1 MIIVVF
7 LLMISVVA
15 LGLLLFWYSRQQSKP
30 DTFIPT
36 PKFPSIRD
44 LHGECIDN
52 PLSCEVDVVKTT
64 IETEDGPH
72 FEDEYG
78 FKTTLHQNPEK
89 KEEAAKISMEALT
102 ESMEHC
108 KLRIPNDR
116 LGRKKFDI
124 NGDVIF
130 REPIA
135 THMHRN
141 ELINYAEASL
151 DGFIKDLEED
161 ASSREDVLKKYS
173 QFLEMYGPDPTG
185 GVNKGGGATK
195 CDFYV
200 EPCALGSDLCHPD
213 AIKKYK
219 KYQRPPIVEMSEEDY
234 RKELFKAGLDMG
246 EDGVVEVTIKNQ
258 KIVTGLSQAEKDE
271 QVAAYDRAREA
282 AASWASR

>member
-1 MIIVVF
+1 M
-7 LLMISVVA
+7 
-15 LGLLLFWYSRQQSKP
+15 
-30 DTFIPT
+30 
-36 PKFPSIRD
+36 
-44 LHGECIDN
+44 
-52 PLSCEVDVVKTT
+52 
-64 IETEDGPH
+64 
-72 FEDEYG
+72 
-78 FKTTLHQNPEK
+78 
-89 KEEAAKISMEALT
+89 
-102 ESMEHC
+102 
-108 KLRIPNDR
+108 
-116 LGRKKFDI
+116 
-124 NGDVIF
+124 
-130 REPIA
+130 
-135 THMHRN
+135 
-141 ELINYAEASL
+141 
-151 DGFIKDLEED
+151 KDLEVD

-219 KYQRPPIVEMSEEDY
+219 KYKRPPIVEMSEEDY

>member
-7 LLMISVVA
+7 LLMISVG
-15 LGLLLFWYSRQQSKP
+15 LGLLFFWYSRQQSKP
-30 DTFIPT
+30 DTFKPT

-116 LGRKKFDI
+116 LPRKKIDI
-124 NGDVIF
+124 NGDVIS

-161 ASSREDVLKKYS
+161 ASSREDVLKKYTE
-173 QFLEMYGPDPTG
+173 FLEMYGPDPTG

-200 EPCALGSDLCHPD
+200 KPCAFGSNLCHPD

-219 KYQRPPIVEMSEEDY
+219 KYKRPPVVEMSEEDY

-246 EDGVVEVTIKNQ
+246 EDGVVEVTVKNQ

>member
-7 LLMISVVA
+7 LLMISVVG
-15 LGLLLFWYSRQQSKP
+15 LGLLFWYSRQSKP
-30 DTFIPT
+30 DTFIPTT

-64 IETEDGPH
+64 IETEDVPY

-78 FKTTLHQNPEK
+78 FKTTLHQNPGN
-89 KEEAAKISMEALT
+89 KEEVAKISMEALT
-102 ESMEHC
+102 ESMAHC

-116 LGRKKFDI
+116 LVRKTFDV
-124 NGDVIF
+124 NGNVIS
-130 REPIA
+130 REPIP

-151 DGFIKDLEED
+151 DGFIKDLEDD
-161 ASSREDVLKKYS
+161 ASSREDVLKKYNE
-173 QFLEMYGPDPTG
+173 FLEMYGPDPTG

-200 EPCALGSDLCHPD
+200 EPCALGSDVCHPD

-219 KYQRPPIVEMSEEDY
+219 KYKRPPIVEMTEEDY
-234 RKELFKAGLDMG
+234 RKELSKVGLDMG

-258 KIVTGLSQAEKDE
+258 KIATGLTQAEKDE
-271 QVAAYDRAREA
+271 QVAAYARAAEA

>member
-124 NGDVIF
+124 NGDVIS

-219 KYQRPPIVEMSEEDY
+219 KYKRPPIVEMSEEDY

>member
-116 LGRKKFDI
+116 LARKKIDI
-124 NGDVIF
+124 NGDVIS

-219 KYQRPPIVEMSEEDY
+219 KYKRPPIVEMSEEDY

>member
-7 LLMISVVA
+7 LLMISVVG
-15 LGLLLFWYSRQQSKP
+15 LGLLFWYSRQQSKP
-30 DTFIPT
+30 DTFTTPT

-64 IETEDGPH
+64 IETEDVPY

-78 FKTTLHQNPEK
+78 FKTTLHQNPT
-89 KEEAAKISMEALT
+89 KEEETAKISLEALT
-102 ESMEHC
+102 ESMEYC

-116 LGRKKFDI
+116 LERRKFDI
-124 NGDVIF
+124 NGAVIS
-130 REPIA
+130 REPI
-135 THMHRN
+135 TTLMYRN
-141 ELINYAEASL
+141 GLINYAEASL
-151 DGFIKDLEED
+151 DGFIKDLED
-161 ASSREDVLKKYS
+161 DTSSREDVLKKYNE
-173 QFLEMYGPDPTG
+173 FLEMYGPDSTG

-200 EPCALGSDLCHPD
+200 EPCALGSDVCHPD

-219 KYQRPPIVEMSEEDY
+219 NYKRPPIVEMSEEDY
-234 RKELFKAGLDMG
+234 RRELFKVGLDMG
-246 EDGVVEVTIKNQ
+246 EDGVVEATVKNQ
-258 KIVTGLSQAEKDE
+258 KIATGLSQAEKDE
-271 QVAAYDRAREA
+271 QKAAYDRAAEA